1 MQRSYSRQCFLSYR
15 LQLHHAVDLDKGVLY
30 LGKELVFLVA
40 VPRIYKN
47 CKEFV
52 FVYHRSWPVLERY
65 FLNGTKGS
73 NNLCYQ
79 FFSLIND
86 ILRSVIVDLS

>member
-1 MQRSYSRQCFLSYR
+1 MQRSYSRQCFLPYR
-15 LQLHHAVDLDKGVLY
+15 LQLHDAVDLDKGVLY

-65 FLNGTKGS
+65 FNG
-73 NNLCYQ
+73 CYDGIEKP
-79 FFSLIND
+79 SLGF
-86 ILRSVIVDLS
+86 VVFE